1 MLCDGGGC
9 LVQIKALSDL
19 ETDPL
24 QLRDDGLVSDVRWID
39 LEKLRCIGKELR
51 GGHRIDLNLWRRF
64 HIDARINLY
73 FHRFFGVS
81 PFREPRHLVNRL
93 DFANCIIIRRAVRP
107 RSPND
112 PNEGR
117 WRTDPRHARWDVP
130 APARWSNKEVGC
142 LCAGRAPTG

>member
-9 LVQIKALSDL
+9 LVQIKALFDVAD
-19 ETDPL
+19 DPL

-73 FHRFFGVS
+73 FHRFCGFS
-81 PFREPRHLVNRL
+81 PFRQRRHLITSLYFVNW
-93 DFANCIIIRRAVRP
+93 IIIWRAVRP

-117 WRTDPRHARWDVP
+117 RRTDPRHARRDVP
-130 APARWSNKEVGC
+130 APAGWSNKEVAC
-142 LCAGRAPTG
+142 LCAGRAPAG